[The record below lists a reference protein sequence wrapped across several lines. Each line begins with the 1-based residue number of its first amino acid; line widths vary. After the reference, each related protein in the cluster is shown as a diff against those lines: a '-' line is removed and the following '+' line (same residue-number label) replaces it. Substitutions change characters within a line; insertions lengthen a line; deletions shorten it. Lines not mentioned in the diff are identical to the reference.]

1 MMNKQS
7 LYPQD
12 PLVGARVE
20 ARKSALVKDASAASV
35 RLVKAGVVQME
46 NRPGDIVQ
54 KDKNLERML
63 AFISL
68 AKSEQLDILVF
79 PELCLCGYSTSG
91 DLDEVVARCHLVA
104 DTIDDSPHIR
114 TLGEQ
119 AKQAGLII
127 AFGFIEK
134 TDNAL
139 YNSLGLISSDGSFLG
154 CRRKAPLYP
163 YPYETRPF
171 RPGTDRS
178 QVFDTPIGKI
188 GLAICFD
195 GCFFESVRQMRLQG
209 AEILVWSNAACGSS
223 QLGDAHLQVVSGALA
238 YGNSLRVLTSD
249 CTGGHFVGLSC
260 IYDITGDPLVQ
271 LSPTEEALGVA
282 SFNLS
287 EQHWEVWRSN
297 L

>member
-1 MMNKQS
+1 MIRQS

-12 PLVGARVE
+12 PLISVRVE
-20 ARKSALVKDASAASV
+20 ARKSGLAEKTADTSA

-46 NRPGDIVQ
+46 NRPGDIGQ
-54 KDKNLERML
+54 KDRNLERML
-63 AFISL
+63 DFIAL
-68 AKSEQLDILVF
+68 AQKEQLDILVF

-91 DLDEVVARCHLVA
+91 DLDEVVARCQLVA
-104 DTIDDSPHIR
+104 DSIDDSPYIR
-114 TLGEQ
+114 TLRER
-119 AKQAGLII
+119 AKQTGLII
-127 AFGFIEK
+127 AFGFIEQA
-134 TDNAL
+134 DHAL
-139 YNSLGLISSDGSFLG
+139 YNSLGLISSDGNFLG

-209 AEILVWSNAACGSS
+209 AEILVWSNAACGSA
-223 QLGDAHLQVVSGALA
+223 QHGDAHLQVVSGALA

-249 CTGGHFVGLSC
+249 CTGSNFVGLSC

-282 SFNLS
+282 AFDLS
-287 EQHWEVWRSN
+287 AQHWEVWRSN